1 MKNVHLLTVVTATL
15 VAFGAGSFAWGVN
28 RPAAPSQPTRVG
40 SINLA
45 KVLDK
50 LQEKSD
56 WEVQLTALQNQMRDE
71 ADSRKKKLE
80 AEAKQIEAATD
91 EAEKQRIAEQVVLEQ
106 LQLEQWA
113 SLKGG
118 ELDRENSLMWQ
129 SIYRNLREECAKL
142 AESEGYDYIIVND
155 GAQDII
161 TNREMKV
168 PLAQQV
174 LEQIGRRHIVFASPT
189 TDVSDKLIVRMNNA
203 HAAAPSSVGPA
214 KGAATAPPAAPA
226 SNP

>member
-1 MKNVHLLTVVTATL
+1 MNKSQMQTVVIASL
-15 VAFGAGSFAWGVN
+15 VAFGLGSFAWGVS
-28 RPAAPSQPTRVG
+28 RPMAPAQPTKIG

-80 AEAKQIEAATD
+80 AEVKQAASATAG
-91 EAEKQRIAEQVVLEQ
+91 AEQQRIAEQVVLEQ

-113 SLKGG
+113 TLKGG
-118 ELDRENSLMWQ
+118 ELDLENSLMWQ
-129 SIYRNLREECAKL
+129 SIYRNLREESAKL

-155 GAQDII
+155 GINNI
-161 TNREMKV
+161 VTSREVKA

-174 LEQIGRRHIVFASPT
+174 LEQIGRRQIIFASPS
-189 TDVSDKLIVRMNNA
+189 TDVSDKLIVKMNNT
-203 HAAAPSSVGPA
+203 HATAPASVGPA
-214 KGAATAPPAAPA
+214 KK
-226 SNP
+226 